1 MDPDK
6 DLPET
11 RETYWRWGVPSLI
24 LAGVTLSSMAL
35 SYFFVEPN
43 LLGRYE
49 AMVVGSQNVEF
60 ESEQLANPSTRTAQ
74 WFARMRRA
82 ELAAERLMVHSPTEA
97 RYRRMHAE
105 VALEIDRTGK
115 QILANISPD
124 TSEHGQRCKEL
135 VSASKNRALESIRSA
150 TRLEGPDA
158 AWAKAW
164 ILRDEL
170 LKLKQKCRDDR
181 MRVPTMVDRVGQL
194 SNSLEPAEIAE
205 ILGALE
211 VQYAYQ
217 AFPALE
223 VSERVAQLRSGIA
236 RLETSLSRSIANA
249 ASSPGDLIT
258 KAWLVEGLASVD
270 PQRAIREAR
279 EAILEHSQIMQRMSD
294 EWSSEIRIQA
304 IDAFFRCLMLVSG
317 IDEASATVLSR
328 IEAIPP
334 EDQQLLRHVIVAS
347 ELRALVSK
355 SVFPEGVFG
364 EILSGSVFRSML
376 RIGSDHPEVLDLL
389 DRYYDADQAQ
399 SSDPLLELMVVEAEA
414 TQDTFLMVLDWTK
427 RIMDRQGERGQGH
440 EESFPAFS
448 ERDLEGFVG
457 LLAYWIQ
464 ESGSRSVPWEG
475 LGTICESF
483 NRAFPNSLDLKIGSA
498 VLAMRFQKWDLAI
511 GYLESIGPNSPNR
524 GLIDGLL
531 QEARKR
537 LSMGPSK

>member
-49 AMVVGSQNVEF
+49 AMVGGSQNVEF

-124 TSEHGQRCKEL
+124 SSEYGRRCKEL

-181 MRVPTMVDRVGQL
+181 MRVPTMIDRVGQL
-194 SNSLEPAEIAE
+194 SNSLEPAEMAE
-205 ILGALE
+205 ILGALD
-211 VQYAYQ
+211 VQYAYR

-236 RLETSLSRSIANA
+236 RLETGLSRSTANA

-294 EWSSEIRIQA
+294 EWSSEIRIRA

-440 EESFPAFS
+440 EESFPVFS

-498 VLAMRFQKWDLAI
+498 VLAMRYQKWDLAI

-537 LSMGPSK
+537 LSIGASK

>member
-124 TSEHGQRCKEL
+124 SSEYGRRCKEL
-135 VSASKNRALESIRSA
+135 VSGSKNRALESIRSA

-181 MRVPTMVDRVGQL
+181 MRVPTMIDRVGQL
-194 SNSLEPAEIAE
+194 SNSLEPAEMAE

-211 VQYAYQ
+211 VQYAYR

-236 RLETSLSRSIANA
+236 RLETGLSRSTANA

-279 EAILEHSQIMQRMSD
+279 EAIL
-294 EWSSEIRIQA
+294 
-304 IDAFFRCLMLVSG
+304 AFFRCLMLVSG

-440 EESFPAFS
+440 EESFPVFS

-464 ESGSRSVPWEG
+464 ESGSRSVPWAG

-498 VLAMRFQKWDLAI
+498 VLAMRYQKWDLAI

-537 LSMGPSK
+537 LSIGASK

>member
-43 LLGRYE
+43 LLRRYE

-60 ESEQLANPSTRTAQ
+60 ELEQLGNPSTRTAQ

>member
-43 LLGRYE
+43 LLHRYE

-60 ESEQLANPSTRTAQ
+60 ESEQLGNPSTRTAQ

-158 AWAKAW
+158 AWAKVW

-170 LKLKQKCRDDR
+170 LKLRQKCRDDR
-181 MRVPTMVDRVGQL
+181 MRVPTMIDRVGQL

-205 ILGALE
+205 ILGALD

-294 EWSSEIRIQA
+294 EWSSEIKIQA

-399 SSDPLLELMVVEAEA
+399 RSDPLLELLMVDAEA

-464 ESGSRSVPWEG
+464 ESGSRSVPWAR
-475 LGTICESF
+475 LGTICELF

-498 VLAMRFQKWDLAI
+498 VLAMRFQKWDVAI